1 MFYSTTAAFPRVM
14 GRRGEAPSLH
24 RGPTPN
30 HPNSHLLTGL
40 GFSSPQTPLSR
51 GAFSFL
57 LFFCLGGVC
66 EWLQRCRPCSNF
78 VRTFSAKGS
87 RFMLGQPLS
96 RDANARSNGLGRVQ
110 NLPHPQ
116 ACALCLG
123 YPLPGGAVSLAQ
135 RTNVGSAN
143 DSFRPSKINCA
154 A

>member
-1 MFYSTTAAFPRVM
+1 MPRLPPPESWGEG
-14 GRRGEAPSLH
+14 GRRRLCIG
-24 RGPTPN
+24 GPPPN

-110 NLPHPQ
+110 NLPHPR